1 MAQSPYQP
9 LNREDREIRL
19 FDLFPGKDGDPIT
32 GRLRVVSLNRKP
44 RFDCLSYV
52 WGSPDP
58 QTAISLEGGG
68 SLSIGPSLR
77 LALSDIRRKWRS
89 IKLWVDALCI
99 NQQDEEEKSN
109 QVPMM
114 SDIYRAARLTRAWL
128 NHDID
133 PSCPALRALPWL
145 AENTYHP
152 NKPEVV
158 VNSCWQNT
166 IKRRLHLLQELE
178 SHVWNF
184 WKPATDILKNEYWS
198 RVWIQQ
204 ELIVSREVRFH
215 IRKVEITGRHLLR
228 LRDNLVISSYHANKN
243 GADHPG
249 YGIERGYTI
258 YLSRISNRIVQAKRN
273 KSNTPLIYLATKPIG
288 LQASDPR
295 DAIYGCLALANP
307 TEISTLRVDYCLPL
321 TQVYGDVIRNH
332 LLYWKNLD
340 FMLFGSRYSPVEY
353 PTWLPM
359 PQRHLRFEVYLGS
372 EPLEFDWLGIPAS
385 VSHDSLRL
393 EVKEC
398 QLDTI
403 THTSRKTSPG
413 HVPIVDE
420 LQEILEYHH
429 ELHDDTIEG
438 EFWAS
443 RSLSAILKWPFPL
456 GQGVHP
462 YNVAEKAIWEF
473 LEVAKNEQ
481 HGELD
486 WGAAIRSITNSRTVN
501 EEVLG
506 ALMHVRRTIRWNLPI
521 ATHHGRLGLVSCTNP
536 EVTPLPTDQIWLV
549 AGCSQPVV
557 LREQGPGTGQF
568 SLIGT
573 ALFAEFMD
581 AWNTLVH
588 DWFQDRISGGEALED
603 FTQRIVLV

>member
-52 WGSPDP
+52 WGFD
-58 QTAISLEGGG
+58 
-68 SLSIGPSLR
+68 R
-77 LALSDIRRKWRS
+77 
-89 IKLWVDALCI
+89 
-99 NQQDEEEKSN
+99 
-109 QVPMM
+109 
-114 SDIYRAARLTRAWL
+114 
-128 NHDID
+128 
-133 PSCPALRALPWL
+133 
-145 AENTYHP
+145 
-152 NKPEVV
+152 NKPEVE
-158 VNSCWQNT
+158 
-166 IKRRLHLLQELE
+166 ELE
-178 SHVWNF
+178 SHDRNF
-184 WKPATDILKNEYWS
+184 WKPATDILQKDYWS

-204 ELIVSREVRFH
+204 ELVVSHEVRFH
-215 IRKVEITGRHLLR
+215 IRNVEITGRHLLR
-228 LRDNLVISSYHANKN
+228 LRDNLVMSAVFANKT

-249 YGIERGYTI
+249 NGIECGYTTF
-258 YLSRISNRIVQAKRN
+258 LSRISDRLVRAKRN
-273 KSNTPLIYLATKPIG
+273 KSNTPLIFLATKPIG

-307 TEISTLRVDYCLPL
+307 SEINTLRVDYCLPL

-340 FMLFGSRYSPVEY
+340 FMSFRSRYSCAEY

-359 PQRHLRFEVYLGS
+359 PERYISFEVCLRS
-372 EPLEFDWLGIPAS
+372 EPLELDWLGIPAS
-385 VSHDSLRL
+385 VSHDGLRL
-393 EVKEC
+393 EVKAC
-398 QLDTI
+398 QLDTV
-403 THTSRKTSPG
+403 THISRKTAPG
-413 HVPIVDE
+413 DAPIADD

-438 EFWAS
+438 EVWAS
-443 RSLSAILKWPFPL
+443 PSLSEILKWDMPL
-456 GQGVHP
+456 GFGLLPYEGV
-462 YNVAEKAIWEF
+462 EKAIVDL
-473 LEVAKNEQ
+473 LEVAKNDQ

-486 WGAAIRSITNSRTVN
+486 WYAALTSMINSPTVN
-501 EEVLG
+501 EKLSNALQSVL
-506 ALMHVRRTIRWNLPI
+506 LSIRWHLPI

-573 ALFAEFMD
+573 ALFAEFINAD
-581 AWNTLVH
+581 NTAVH
-588 DWFQDRISGGEALED
+588 DWFQDRISRGEALED
-603 FTQRIVLV
+603 FTQRIDLV